1 MRSITSFISLIFI
14 GISLHSGGALG
25 SDTDKEQRWRSQ
37 IVDALIVGEA
47 VDLQADGHTFLG
59 IFAGQDT
66 DQPLGAAI
74 ILHGSGVH
82 PDWPDVVLP
91 LRSELPASG
100 WATLSIQM
108 PILAN
113 EADYKDYAP
122 LFAEVPARINAAIA
136 FLQAKGYR
144 NIVLVAHSLGSGMA
158 ASYLANG
165 GQGINAFVA
174 IGMSAQR
181 DAEPRMDNAAFLGK
195 LSLPLLDLYGSQDL
209 DSVRSSVQLRASA
222 ARKAGNKLY
231 RQQEV
236 VGANHFFQGV
246 EADLV
251 RIVKGWLA
259 AHATQTDNRKP
270 AR

>member
-1 MRSITSFISLIFI
+1 MRSITAFISLIFI
-14 GISLHSGGALG
+14 GISLLSGAALG

-37 IVDALIVGEA
+37 VVDALIVGEA

-59 IFAGQDT
+59 IFAEQDT
-66 DQPLGAAI
+66 DKPLGAAI
-74 ILHGSGVH
+74 IMHGTGVH

-91 LRSELPASG
+91 LRSELPAAG

-113 EADYKDYAP
+113 DAEHKDYAP
-122 LFAEVPARINAAIA
+122 LFAEVPARVNAAIA
-136 FLQAKGYR
+136 FLRSKGYQ
-144 NIVLVAHSLGSGMA
+144 NIVLIGHSLGSSMA
-158 ASYLANG
+158 ASFLANG
-165 GQGINAFVA
+165 GTGINAFVA
-174 IGMSAQR
+174 IGMSADR
-181 DAEPRMDNAAFLGK
+181 NADPRMDNAA
-195 LSLPLLDLYGSQDL
+195 SLTRIALPMLDLYGSQDL
-209 DSVRSSVQLRASA
+209 DSVRNTVQLRTSA
-222 ARKAGNKLY
+222 ARKAGNRQY

-259 AHATQTDNRKP
+259 AHATQADNSK
-270 AR
+270 AAK